1 MIETR
6 PQKSRERALLI
17 GLEKQ
22 GVSKW
27 DLHDSL
33 DELRELANSA
43 GAEVVDTV
51 TQKLQKPTA
60 PYYIGRGKAE
70 SIKESCQDQQVT
82 SVIFNDE
89 LSPAQGRNLENLFA
103 RKVLDRTQLILDIF
117 AQRARSREGRL
128 QIELAQ
134 LQYLLPRLTRM
145 WHHLSRQ
152 TGGIGT
158 RGPGETQLE
167 VDRRRVQERIA
178 RLERELES
186 VRKTRA
192 IQRQGRKRH
201 QWPVAAVVGYTNA
214 GKSTLLNLLTGADV
228 VAEDK
233 LFATLDPTTRSFVLP
248 NKQRVLLTDTVG
260 FLRKLPHTLIES
272 FKATLE
278 EVSEA
283 DLLIHI
289 ADLSHPRVDEQMEAV
304 DRVIKELDAYGK
316 QTLIVFNK
324 IDNLANREVV
334 DSYLKRFPGSVAI
347 SARTGEGVNKLVQAL
362 EGALSSWRL
371 RSRFRIPANESA
383 LIAEIHRVGHV
394 LELRYEGNDALIVA
408 HVPPDLAQ
416 KLERYAERRAQ
427 AILAATILRAASL
440 RTLDSRLRAIC
451 DQPSRLFGVAAKF
464 RGSPII
470 NLILTGRGI
479 FRFGGRASK
488 VPIRPQGTT
497 GTFVSATSIPSPCL
511 KGIIEPVRVRPPSG
525 KMMKIAFSSCN
536 LRRNSARACGP
547 QFFRHI
553 GKALSMIA
561 ENTLTA
567 VV

>member
-1 MIETR
+1 MIDTR
-6 PQKSRERALLI
+6 PKKTHERALLI

-27 DLHDSL
+27 DLQDSL
-33 DELRELANSA
+33 EELAELANSA

-51 TQKLQKPTA
+51 TQKLDRPTA
-60 PYYIGRGKAE
+60 PYYIGKGKAE
-70 SIKESCQDQQVT
+70 SLKPALQDRQVT
-82 SVIFNDE
+82 SVIFDDE
-89 LSPAQGRNLENLFA
+89 LSPAQGRNLENLLS

-192 IQRQGRKRH
+192 VQRQGRKRH

-228 VAEDK
+228 VAENK

-289 ADLSHPRVDEQMEAV
+289 VDLSHARVDDQIEAV
-304 DRVIKELDAYGK
+304 EGVIKELDAFGK

-324 IDNLANREVV
+324 IDNVQNRDLIET
-334 DSYLKRFPGSVAI
+334 YLRRFPGSVAI
-347 SARTGEGVNKLVQAL
+347 SAKTGEGVNKLVQAL
-362 EGALSSWRL
+362 QDALSAWRL
-371 RSRFRIPANESA
+371 RSRFKIPASESA
-383 LIAEIHRVGHV
+383 LIAEIHRVGHI
-394 LELRYEGNDALIVA
+394 LELKYEGNDAILVA
-408 HVPPDLAQ
+408 HVPPELAQ
-416 KLERYAERRAQ
+416 KLEHYAEAQ
-427 AILAATILRAASL
+427 
-440 RTLDSRLRAIC
+440 
-451 DQPSRLFGVAAKF
+451 
-464 RGSPII
+464 
-470 NLILTGRGI
+470 
-479 FRFGGRASK
+479 
-488 VPIRPQGTT
+488 
-497 GTFVSATSIPSPCL
+497 
-511 KGIIEPVRVRPPSG
+511 
-525 KMMKIAFSSCN
+525 
-536 LRRNSARACGP
+536 
-547 QFFRHI
+547 
-553 GKALSMIA
+553 
-561 ENTLTA
+561 
-567 VV
+567 

>member
-6 PQKSRERALLI
+6 PQKTQERALLI
-17 GLEKQ
+17 GLEKE

-27 DLHDSL
+27 DLQDSL
-33 DELRELANSA
+33 AELRELANSA
-43 GAEVVDTV
+43 GAEVIDTV

-60 PYYIGRGKAE
+60 PYYIGKGKAE
-70 SIKESCQDQQVT
+70 MIKDSCQDRHVT
-82 SVIFNDE
+82 SVIFDDE
-89 LSPAQGRNLENLFA
+89 LSPAQGRNLETLLA

-178 RLERELES
+178 RLERELEA

-192 IQRQGRKRH
+192 VQRQGRKRH

-228 VAEDK
+228 VTEDK

-289 ADLSHPRVDEQMEAV
+289 VDLSHPRVDEQMEAV
-304 DRVIKELDAYGK
+304 DAVVKELDAFGK

-324 IDNLANREVV
+324 IDNLENRDLAETYVE
-334 DSYLKRFPGSVAI
+334 RFPGSVAI
-347 SARTGEGVNKLVQAL
+347 SARTGEGVNNLVQAL
-362 EGALSSWRL
+362 EIALSSWRL
-371 RSRFRIPANESA
+371 RSHFRIPSDQSA

-394 LELRYEGNDALIVA
+394 LELRYDDDDALIIA
-408 HVPPDLAQ
+408 HVPPHLEAKLA
-416 KLERYAERRAQ
+416 RYSQ
-427 AILAATILRAASL
+427 
-440 RTLDSRLRAIC
+440 
-451 DQPSRLFGVAAKF
+451 
-464 RGSPII
+464 
-470 NLILTGRGI
+470 
-479 FRFGGRASK
+479 
-488 VPIRPQGTT
+488 
-497 GTFVSATSIPSPCL
+497 
-511 KGIIEPVRVRPPSG
+511 
-525 KMMKIAFSSCN
+525 
-536 LRRNSARACGP
+536 
-547 QFFRHI
+547 
-553 GKALSMIA
+553 
-561 ENTLTA
+561 
-567 VV
+567 

>member
-1 MIETR
+1 MFETR
-6 PQKSRERALLI
+6 PRKNHERALLI

-27 DLHDSL
+27 DLQDSL
-33 DELRELANSA
+33 QELAELATSA

-60 PYYIGRGKAE
+60 PYYIGKGKAE
-70 SIKESCQDQQVT
+70 AIKNSFQDREVT
-82 SVIFNDE
+82 SVIFDDE
-89 LSPAQGRNLENLFA
+89 LSPAQGRNLENLLA

-145 WHHLSRQ
+145 WDHLSRQ

-178 RLERELES
+178 RLERELEA

-192 IQRQGRKRH
+192 VQRQGRKRH

-228 VAEDK
+228 VAENR

-289 ADLSHPRVDEQMEAV
+289 VDLSHPRVDDQMEAV
-304 DRVIKELDAYGK
+304 EGVIKELNAFGK
-316 QTLIVFNK
+316 QTVIVFNK
-324 IDNLANREVV
+324 IDHLPNRELAET
-334 DSYLKRFPGSVAI
+334 YTKRFPGSVAI

-362 EGALSSWRL
+362 QDALSAWRL
-371 RSRFRIPANESA
+371 RSRFRIPASESA

-394 LELRYEGNDALIVA
+394 LELRYEGEGALIVA
-408 HVPPDLAQ
+408 HVPPELAQ
-416 KLERYAERRAQ
+416 KLDRYAE
-427 AILAATILRAASL
+427 
-440 RTLDSRLRAIC
+440 
-451 DQPSRLFGVAAKF
+451 
-464 RGSPII
+464 
-470 NLILTGRGI
+470 
-479 FRFGGRASK
+479 
-488 VPIRPQGTT
+488 QG
-497 GTFVSATSIPSPCL
+497 
-511 KGIIEPVRVRPPSG
+511 
-525 KMMKIAFSSCN
+525 
-536 LRRNSARACGP
+536 
-547 QFFRHI
+547 
-553 GKALSMIA
+553 
-561 ENTLTA
+561 
-567 VV
+567 

>member
-6 PQKSRERALLI
+6 PQKTQERALLI

-27 DLHDSL
+27 DLQDSL
-33 DELRELANSA
+33 DELRELASSA
-43 GAEVVDTV
+43 GAKVVDTV
-51 TQKLQKPTA
+51 TQKLPKPTA

-70 SIKESCQDQQVT
+70 SIKDSCRDQQVT

-178 RLERELES
+178 RLERELEA

-192 IQRQGRKRH
+192 IQREGRKRH

-214 GKSTLLNLLTGADV
+214 GKSTLLNLLTGADL

-278 EVSEA
+278 EVHEA

-289 ADLSHPRVDEQMEAV
+289 ADLAHPRVDEQMKAV
-304 DRVIKELDAYGK
+304 DGVIKELDAYGK
-316 QTLIVFNK
+316 QTLLVFNK
-324 IDNLANREVV
+324 IDNLPPPSPGYGVASNREVV

-347 SARTGEGVNKLVQAL
+347 SARTGEGVSSLVQAL
-362 EGALSSWRL
+362 EHALASWRL

-416 KLERYAERRAQ
+416 KLERYA
-427 AILAATILRAASL
+427 AA
-440 RTLDSRLRAIC
+440 
-451 DQPSRLFGVAAKF
+451 
-464 RGSPII
+464 
-470 NLILTGRGI
+470 
-479 FRFGGRASK
+479 
-488 VPIRPQGTT
+488 
-497 GTFVSATSIPSPCL
+497 
-511 KGIIEPVRVRPPSG
+511 
-525 KMMKIAFSSCN
+525 
-536 LRRNSARACGP
+536 
-547 QFFRHI
+547 
-553 GKALSMIA
+553 
-561 ENTLTA
+561 
-567 VV
+567 

>member
-6 PQKSRERALLI
+6 PKKTHERALLI

-27 DLHDSL
+27 DLQDSL
-33 DELRELANSA
+33 EELAELANSA

-60 PYYIGRGKAE
+60 PYYIGKGKAE
-70 SIKESCQDQQVT
+70 AIKDSFQDREVT
-82 SVIFNDE
+82 SVIFDDE
-89 LSPAQGRNLENLFA
+89 LSPAQGRNLENLLS

-167 VDRRRVQERIA
+167 VDRRRVQDRIA
-178 RLERELES
+178 RLERELEG
-186 VRKTRA
+186 VRKVRSV
-192 IQRQGRKRH
+192 QRQGRKRH
-201 QWPVAAVVGYTNA
+201 QWPVAAVVGYTKA
-214 GKSTLLNLLTGADV
+214 GKSTLLNLMTGADV
-228 VAEDK
+228 LAVDK
-233 LFATLDPTTRSFVLP
+233 LFATLDPTTRSFTLP

-289 ADLSHPRVDEQMEAV
+289 VDLSHPRVDDQMEAV
-304 DRVIKELDAYGK
+304 ESVIKELDAFGK
-316 QTLIVFNK
+316 QTVIVFNK
-324 IDNLANREVV
+324 IDNLQNRELA
-334 DSYLKRFPGSVAI
+334 DAYLKRFPGSVAI
-347 SARTGEGVNKLVQAL
+347 SARTGEGVNNIVQAL
-362 EGALSSWRL
+362 EHALSSWGL
-371 RSRFRIPANESA
+371 RSRFRISANESA

-394 LELRYEGNDALIVA
+394 LELRYEGSDAVIVA

-416 KLERYAERRAQ
+416 KLERYAVGE
-427 AILAATILRAASL
+427 LAALKQRHPDLSEGPHN
-440 RTLDSRLRAIC
+440 R
-451 DQPSRLFGVAAKF
+451 
-464 RGSPII
+464 
-470 NLILTGRGI
+470 
-479 FRFGGRASK
+479 
-488 VPIRPQGTT
+488 
-497 GTFVSATSIPSPCL
+497 SA
-511 KGIIEPVRVRPPSG
+511 
-525 KMMKIAFSSCN
+525 
-536 LRRNSARACGP
+536 
-547 QFFRHI
+547 
-553 GKALSMIA
+553 
-561 ENTLTA
+561 
-567 VV
+567 

>member
-6 PQKSRERALLI
+6 SKNTPERALLI
-17 GLEKQ
+17 GLEKD

-27 DLHDSL
+27 DLRDSM
-33 DELRELANSA
+33 EELAELASSA

-51 TQKLQKPTA
+51 TQKLDKPTA
-60 PYYIGRGKAE
+60 PYYIGKGKAE
-70 SIKESCQDQQVT
+70 LIKESFKDQHVT
-82 SVIFNDE
+82 SVIFDDE
-89 LSPAQGRNLENLFA
+89 LSPAQGRNLENLFS

-178 RLERELES
+178 RLERDLDA

-192 IQRQGRKRH
+192 VQRQGRKRH

-214 GKSTLLNLLTGADV
+214 GKSTLLNLLTGAELI
-228 VAEDK
+228 AEDK
-233 LFATLDPTTRSFVLP
+233 LFATLDPTTRSLVLP

-289 ADLSHPRVDEQMEAV
+289 VDLSHPRADEQMEAV
-304 DRVIKELDAYGK
+304 DDVTKELNAYGK
-316 QTLIVFNK
+316 HTVSVFNQ
-324 IDNLANREVV
+324 IALFPDRGLTDPYV
-334 DSYLKRFPGSVAI
+334 KRFPGSVAI

-362 EGALSSWRL
+362 QDALSSWRL

-383 LIAEIHRVGHV
+383 LIVEIHRVGHV

-416 KLERYAERRAQ
+416 KLERYAE
-427 AILAATILRAASL
+427 
-440 RTLDSRLRAIC
+440 
-451 DQPSRLFGVAAKF
+451 K
-464 RGSPII
+464 
-470 NLILTGRGI
+470 
-479 FRFGGRASK
+479 
-488 VPIRPQGTT
+488 
-497 GTFVSATSIPSPCL
+497 
-511 KGIIEPVRVRPPSG
+511 
-525 KMMKIAFSSCN
+525 
-536 LRRNSARACGP
+536 
-547 QFFRHI
+547 
-553 GKALSMIA
+553 
-561 ENTLTA
+561 
-567 VV
+567 

>member
-6 PQKSRERALLI
+6 PKKTHERALLI

-27 DLHDSL
+27 DLRDSL
-33 DELRELANSA
+33 DELAELANSA

-51 TQKLQKPTA
+51 TQKLDKPTA
-60 PYYIGRGKAE
+60 PYYIGKGKAE
-70 SIKESCQDQQVT
+70 SLRPALQDRQVT

-89 LSPAQGRNLENLFA
+89 LSPAQGRNLENLLS

-167 VDRRRVQERIA
+167 VDRRRVQERIS

-192 IQRQGRKRH
+192 VQRQGRKRH

-228 VAEDK
+228 IAENK

-283 DLLIHI
+283 DLLIHVV
-289 ADLSHPRVDEQMEAV
+289 DLSHARVDDQIEAV
-304 DRVIKELDAYGK
+304 ENVIKELDAHGK
-316 QTLIVFNK
+316 QMLIVFNK
-324 IDNLANREVV
+324 IDNLQNRDLIET
-334 DSYLKRFPGSVAI
+334 YLRRFPGSVAI
-347 SARTGEGVNKLVQAL
+347 SARTGENVNKLVLAL
-362 EGALSSWRL
+362 QDALSAWRL
-371 RSRFRIPANESA
+371 RSHFKIPASESA

-394 LELRYEGNDALIVA
+394 LELKYEGNDAIIVA
-408 HVPPDLAQ
+408 HVPPELGQ
-416 KLERYAERRAQ
+416 K
-427 AILAATILRAASL
+427 
-440 RTLDSRLRAIC
+440 
-451 DQPSRLFGVAAKF
+451 FAKF
-464 RGSPII
+464 
-470 NLILTGRGI
+470 
-479 FRFGGRASK
+479 
-488 VPIRPQGTT
+488 
-497 GTFVSATSIPSPCL
+497 
-511 KGIIEPVRVRPPSG
+511 
-525 KMMKIAFSSCN
+525 
-536 LRRNSARACGP
+536 
-547 QFFRHI
+547 
-553 GKALSMIA
+553 A
-561 ENTLTA
+561 E
-567 VV
+567 

>member
-17 GLEKQ
+17 GLEKE

-70 SIKESCQDQQVT
+70 LIKESCQDQQVT
-82 SVIFNDE
+82 SVIFDDE

-145 WHHLSRQ
+145 WDHLSRQ

-289 ADLSHPRVDEQMEAV
+289 ADLSHSRVDEQMEAV

-334 DSYLKRFPGSVAI
+334 DSYLKRFSGSVAI
-347 SARTGEGVNKLVQAL
+347 SARTGEGVNQLVQAL

-383 LIAEIHRVGHV
+383 LIAEIHRVGHL
-394 LELRYEGNDALIVA
+394 LELRYEDNDALIVA

-416 KLERYAERRAQ
+416 KLQRYAE
-427 AILAATILRAASL
+427 
-440 RTLDSRLRAIC
+440 
-451 DQPSRLFGVAAKF
+451 P
-464 RGSPII
+464 
-470 NLILTGRGI
+470 
-479 FRFGGRASK
+479 
-488 VPIRPQGTT
+488 
-497 GTFVSATSIPSPCL
+497 
-511 KGIIEPVRVRPPSG
+511 
-525 KMMKIAFSSCN
+525 
-536 LRRNSARACGP
+536 
-547 QFFRHI
+547 
-553 GKALSMIA
+553 
-561 ENTLTA
+561 
-567 VV
+567 

>member
-6 PQKSRERALLI
+6 PKKAQERALLI
-17 GLEKQ
+17 GLEKN

-27 DLHDSL
+27 DLRDSME
-33 DELRELANSA
+33 ELRELANSA
-43 GAEVVDTV
+43 GAEVVDTI
-51 TQKLQKPTA
+51 TQKLPKPTA
-60 PYYIGRGKAE
+60 PYYIGKGKAE
-70 SIKESCQDQQVT
+70 FIKNSLQDRHVT
-82 SVIFNDE
+82 SVIFDDE
-89 LSPAQGRNLENLFA
+89 LSPAQGRNLETLLA

-192 IQRQGRKRH
+192 VQRQGRKRH

-214 GKSTLLNLLTGADV
+214 GKSTLLNLLTGSDV
-228 VAEDK
+228 VAVNK

-289 ADLSHPRVDEQMEAV
+289 VDLSHPRVDEQMEAV
-304 DRVIKELDAYGK
+304 DAVIKEIEAFGK

-324 IDNLANREVV
+324 IDHLKNRELA
-334 DSYLKRFPGSVAI
+334 DIYAKRFPGSVAI
-347 SARTGEGVNKLVQAL
+347 SARTGEGMGNLVQAL
-362 EGALSSWRL
+362 ENALSSWRL
-371 RSRFRIPANESA
+371 RSRFRIPANESP

-394 LELRYEGNDALIVA
+394 LEVRYEGDDALIVA
-408 HVPPDLAQ
+408 HVPPHLEQ
-416 KLERYAERRAQ
+416 KLARYA
-427 AILAATILRAASL
+427 
-440 RTLDSRLRAIC
+440 
-451 DQPSRLFGVAAKF
+451 
-464 RGSPII
+464 
-470 NLILTGRGI
+470 
-479 FRFGGRASK
+479 
-488 VPIRPQGTT
+488 
-497 GTFVSATSIPSPCL
+497 
-511 KGIIEPVRVRPPSG
+511 
-525 KMMKIAFSSCN
+525 
-536 LRRNSARACGP
+536 ARD
-547 QFFRHI
+547 
-553 GKALSMIA
+553 
-561 ENTLTA
+561 
-567 VV
+567 

>member
-6 PQKSRERALLI
+6 PKKAQERALLI
-17 GLEKQ
+17 GLEKD

-27 DLHDSL
+27 DLRDSME
-33 DELRELANSA
+33 ELRELANSA
-43 GAEVVDTV
+43 GAEVVDTI
-51 TQKLQKPTA
+51 TQKLPKPTA
-60 PYYIGRGKAE
+60 PYYIGKGKAE
-70 SIKESCQDQQVT
+70 LIKNSLQDRHVT
-82 SVIFNDE
+82 SVIFDDE
-89 LSPAQGRNLENLFA
+89 LSPAQGRNLETLLA

-192 IQRQGRKRH
+192 VQRQGRKRH

-228 VAEDK
+228 VAVDK

-289 ADLSHPRVDEQMEAV
+289 VDLSHPRADEQMDAV
-304 DRVIKELDAYGK
+304 DAVIKEIDAFGK

-324 IDNLANREVV
+324 IDHLKNRELA
-334 DSYLKRFPGSVAI
+334 DIYAKRFPGSVAI
-347 SARTGEGVNKLVQAL
+347 SARTGEGVDKLVHAL
-362 EGALSSWRL
+362 QEALSSWRL
-371 RSRFRIPANESA
+371 RTRFRIPSNESA

-394 LELRYEGNDALIVA
+394 LELKYEENDALIVA
-408 HVPPDLAQ
+408 HVPPKLAQ
-416 KLERYAERRAQ
+416 KLER
-427 AILAATILRAASL
+427 
-440 RTLDSRLRAIC
+440 
-451 DQPSRLFGVAAKF
+451 F
-464 RGSPII
+464 
-470 NLILTGRGI
+470 
-479 FRFGGRASK
+479 
-488 VPIRPQGTT
+488 
-497 GTFVSATSIPSPCL
+497 
-511 KGIIEPVRVRPPSG
+511 
-525 KMMKIAFSSCN
+525 
-536 LRRNSARACGP
+536 
-547 QFFRHI
+547 
-553 GKALSMIA
+553 AL
-561 ENTLTA
+561 
-567 VV
+567 

>member
-6 PQKSRERALLI
+6 PKKTHERALLI

-27 DLHDSL
+27 DLRDSL
-33 DELRELANSA
+33 EELAELANSA

-51 TQKLQKPTA
+51 TQKLEKPTA
-60 PYYIGRGKAE
+60 PYYIGKGKAE
-70 SIKESCQDQQVT
+70 SLKPGLEDRQVT
-82 SVIFNDE
+82 SVIFDDE
-89 LSPAQGRNLENLFA
+89 LSPAQGRNLESLLS

-167 VDRRRVQERIA
+167 VDRRRVQDRIS

-192 IQRQGRKRH
+192 VQRQGRKRH

-228 VAEDK
+228 VAENK

-278 EVSEA
+278 EVGEA

-289 ADLSHPRVDEQMEAV
+289 VDLSHARVDDQIEAV
-304 DRVIKELDAYGK
+304 ESVIKELNAFGK

-324 IDNLANREVV
+324 IDNLQNPELIET
-334 DSYLKRFPGSVAI
+334 YLRRFPGSVAI
-347 SARTGEGVNKLVQAL
+347 SARTGENVNKLVQAL
-362 EGALSSWRL
+362 QDALSAWRL
-371 RSRFRIPANESA
+371 CSRFKIPASESA
-383 LIAEIHRVGHV
+383 MIAEIHRVGHV
-394 LELRYEGNDALIVA
+394 LELTYEGSDALIVA
-408 HVPPDLAQ
+408 HVPPELSQ
-416 KLERYAERRAQ
+416 KLANFAQ
-427 AILAATILRAASL
+427 
-440 RTLDSRLRAIC
+440 
-451 DQPSRLFGVAAKF
+451 
-464 RGSPII
+464 
-470 NLILTGRGI
+470 
-479 FRFGGRASK
+479 
-488 VPIRPQGTT
+488 
-497 GTFVSATSIPSPCL
+497 
-511 KGIIEPVRVRPPSG
+511 
-525 KMMKIAFSSCN
+525 
-536 LRRNSARACGP
+536 
-547 QFFRHI
+547 
-553 GKALSMIA
+553 
-561 ENTLTA
+561 
-567 VV
+567 

>member
-6 PQKSRERALLI
+6 PKRNHERAVLV
-17 GLEKQ
+17 GLEQ
-22 GVSKW
+22 SGVSKW
-27 DLHDSL
+27 DLQDSL

-43 GAEVVDTV
+43 GAEVVETV

-60 PYYIGRGKAE
+60 PYYIGKGKAE
-70 SIKESCQDQQVT
+70 SIKDSLQNRDVT
-82 SVIFNDE
+82 SVIFDDE
-89 LSPAQGRNLENLFA
+89 LSPAQGRNLENLLS

-178 RLERELES
+178 RLERELEA

-192 IQRQGRKRH
+192 VQREGRKRH

-214 GKSTLLNLLTGADV
+214 GKSTLLNLLTGADL

-278 EVSEA
+278 EVHEA
-283 DLLIHI
+283 DLLIHVV
-289 ADLSHPRVDEQMEAV
+289 DLSHARVDEQMEAV
-304 DRVIKELDAYGK
+304 DNVVKELDAYGK

-324 IDNLANREVV
+324 IDLLPDRDLV
-334 DSYLKRFPGSVAI
+334 DSYGRRFPGSVAI
-347 SARTGEGVNKLVQAL
+347 SARTGDNVNALVRVLQD
-362 EGALSSWRL
+362 ALSAWRL
-371 RSRFRIPANESA
+371 RLRFRLPSTESA

-394 LELRYEGNDALIVA
+394 LDVQYEGSDALITA
-408 HVPPDLAQ
+408 HVPPQLEQ
-416 KLERYAERRAQ
+416 KLSRF
-427 AILAATILRAASL
+427 AS
-440 RTLDSRLRAIC
+440 
-451 DQPSRLFGVAAKF
+451 
-464 RGSPII
+464 
-470 NLILTGRGI
+470 
-479 FRFGGRASK
+479 
-488 VPIRPQGTT
+488 
-497 GTFVSATSIPSPCL
+497 
-511 KGIIEPVRVRPPSG
+511 
-525 KMMKIAFSSCN
+525 
-536 LRRNSARACGP
+536 
-547 QFFRHI
+547 
-553 GKALSMIA
+553 
-561 ENTLTA
+561 
-567 VV
+567 

>member
-1 MIETR
+1 MIETS
-6 PQKSRERALLI
+6 PHKKQERALLI
-17 GLEKQ
+17 GLEKE

-27 DLHDSL
+27 DLRDSM
-33 DELRELANSA
+33 EELAELASSA

-51 TQKLQKPTA
+51 TQKLRKPTA
-60 PYYIGRGKAE
+60 PYYIGKGKAE
-70 SIKESCQDQQVT
+70 WIKDSLQDRQVT

-89 LSPAQGRNLENLFA
+89 LSPAQGRNLENLLA

-178 RLERELES
+178 RLERELEA

-192 IQRQGRKRH
+192 VQRQGRKRH

-228 VAEDK
+228 VATDR
-233 LFATLDPTTRSFVLP
+233 LFATLDPTTRSLVLP

-289 ADLSHPRVDEQMEAV
+289 VDLSHPRVDEQMQAV
-304 DRVIKELDAYGK
+304 DNVIKELDAFGK

-324 IDNLANREVV
+324 IDNLENGAGGSRATWTGKPERVDEPGGESINRELSETYV
-334 DSYLKRFPGSVAI
+334 KRFPGSVAI
-347 SARTGEGVNKLVQAL
+347 SARTGEGVDKLVQAL
-362 EGALSSWRL
+362 QEALSSWRL
-371 RSRFRIPANESA
+371 RSRFRIPSNQSA
-383 LIAEIHRVGHV
+383 LIAEIHPAGHV
-394 LELRYEGNDALIVA
+394 LELKYEGDDALIVA

-416 KLERYAERRAQ
+416 KLERYAK
-427 AILAATILRAASL
+427 L
-440 RTLDSRLRAIC
+440 
-451 DQPSRLFGVAAKF
+451 
-464 RGSPII
+464 
-470 NLILTGRGI
+470 
-479 FRFGGRASK
+479 
-488 VPIRPQGTT
+488 
-497 GTFVSATSIPSPCL
+497 
-511 KGIIEPVRVRPPSG
+511 
-525 KMMKIAFSSCN
+525 
-536 LRRNSARACGP
+536 
-547 QFFRHI
+547 
-553 GKALSMIA
+553 
-561 ENTLTA
+561 
-567 VV
+567 

>member
-6 PQKSRERALLI
+6 PKKNHERAVLV
-17 GLEKQ
+17 GLEQ
-22 GVSKW
+22 AGVSKW
-27 DLHDSL
+27 DLRDSL
-33 DELRELANSA
+33 EELAELANSA
-43 GAEVVDTV
+43 GAEVVETV

-60 PYYIGRGKAE
+60 PYYIGKGKAE
-70 SIKESCQDQQVT
+70 SIKESFQDRQVT
-82 SVIFNDE
+82 SVIFDDE
-89 LSPAQGRNLENLFA
+89 LSPAQGRNLETLLA
-103 RKVLDRTQLILDIF
+103 RKVIDRTQLILDIF

-145 WHHLSRQ
+145 WDHLSRQ

-167 VDRRRVQERIA
+167 VDRRRVQERIG

-192 IQRQGRKRH
+192 VQRQGRKRH

-228 VAEDK
+228 VAADK

-289 ADLSHPRVDEQMEAV
+289 VDLSHPRVDEQMEAV
-304 DRVIKELDAYGK
+304 DGVIKELDAFGK

-324 IDNLANREVV
+324 IDKMADRELAE
-334 DSYLKRFPGSVAI
+334 SYLKRFPGNVAI
-347 SARTGEGVNKLVQAL
+347 SARTGEGVDKLVQAL
-362 EGALSSWRL
+362 QEALSSWRL
-371 RSRFRIPANESA
+371 RSRFRIPTHETA

-394 LELRYEGNDALIVA
+394 LELKYEDNDALIIA
-408 HVPPDLAQ
+408 HVPPELAQ
-416 KLERYAERRAQ
+416 KLER
-427 AILAATILRAASL
+427 
-440 RTLDSRLRAIC
+440 
-451 DQPSRLFGVAAKF
+451 
-464 RGSPII
+464 
-470 NLILTGRGI
+470 
-479 FRFGGRASK
+479 
-488 VPIRPQGTT
+488 
-497 GTFVSATSIPSPCL
+497 
-511 KGIIEPVRVRPPSG
+511 
-525 KMMKIAFSSCN
+525 FS
-536 LRRNSARACGP
+536 
-547 QFFRHI
+547 QD
-553 GKALSMIA
+553 
-561 ENTLTA
+561 
-567 VV
+567 

>member
-6 PQKSRERALLI
+6 PQKTHERALLI
-17 GLEKQ
+17 GLEKE

-27 DLHDSL
+27 DLRDSL
-33 DELRELANSA
+33 EELAELANSA
-43 GAEVVDTV
+43 GGELVDTV
-51 TQKLQKPTA
+51 TQKLPKPTA

-70 SIKESCQDQQVT
+70 SIKDACQDRRVT
-82 SVIFNDE
+82 SIIFDDE
-89 LSPAQGRNLENLFA
+89 LSPAQGRNLENLLA

-145 WHHLSRQ
+145 WDHLSRQ

-178 RLERELES
+178 RLERELEA

-228 VAEDK
+228 VTQNK

-272 FKATLE
+272 FKAKLE

-289 ADLSHPRVDEQMEAV
+289 VDLSHPRVDDQMEAV
-304 DRVIKELDAYGK
+304 EGVIKELDAFGK

-324 IDNLANREVV
+324 IDKLQNRELAETYV
-334 DSYLKRFPGSVAI
+334 KRFPGSVAI
-347 SARTGEGVNKLVQAL
+347 SARTGEGVNQLVQAL
-362 EGALSSWRL
+362 QNALSAWRL
-371 RSRFRIPANESA
+371 RSRFRIPSDQSA
-383 LIAEIHRVGHV
+383 LVAEIHQVGHV
-394 LELRYEGNDALIVA
+394 LELRYEGNDALIIA
-408 HVPPDLAQ
+408 PVPPALAQ
-416 KLERYAERRAQ
+416 NPERF
-427 AILAATILRAASL
+427 AA
-440 RTLDSRLRAIC
+440 
-451 DQPSRLFGVAAKF
+451 
-464 RGSPII
+464 
-470 NLILTGRGI
+470 
-479 FRFGGRASK
+479 
-488 VPIRPQGTT
+488 
-497 GTFVSATSIPSPCL
+497 
-511 KGIIEPVRVRPPSG
+511 
-525 KMMKIAFSSCN
+525 
-536 LRRNSARACGP
+536 
-547 QFFRHI
+547 
-553 GKALSMIA
+553 
-561 ENTLTA
+561 
-567 VV
+567 

>member
-1 MIETR
+1 MFETR
-6 PQKSRERALLI
+6 PRKNHERALLI

-27 DLHDSL
+27 DLQDSL
-33 DELRELANSA
+33 EELAELATSA
-43 GAEVVDTV
+43 GAEVVDTI

-60 PYYIGRGKAE
+60 PYYIGKGKAE
-70 SIKESCQDQQVT
+70 EIKHSFQDREVT
-82 SVIFNDE
+82 SVIFDDE
-89 LSPAQGRNLENLFA
+89 LSPAQGRNLENLLA
-103 RKVLDRTQLILDIF
+103 CKVLDRTQLILDIF

-145 WHHLSRQ
+145 WDHLSRQ

-178 RLERELES
+178 RLERELEA

-192 IQRQGRKRH
+192 VQRQGRKRH

-228 VAEDK
+228 VAENR

-289 ADLSHPRVDEQMEAV
+289 VDLSHPRVDDQMEAV
-304 DRVIKELDAYGK
+304 EGVTKELGAFGK
-316 QTLIVFNK
+316 QTVIVFNK
-324 IDNLANREVV
+324 IDKLQNRELAET
-334 DSYLKRFPGSVAI
+334 YTKRFPGSVAI
-347 SARTGEGVNKLVQAL
+347 SARTGEGVNNLVQAL
-362 EGALSSWRL
+362 QDALSAWRL
-371 RSRFRIPANESA
+371 RSRFRIPASESA

-394 LELRYEGNDALIVA
+394 LELRYEGEGALIVA
-408 HVPPDLAQ
+408 HVPPELAQ
-416 KLERYAERRAQ
+416 KLDRYAEQ
-427 AILAATILRAASL
+427 A
-440 RTLDSRLRAIC
+440 
-451 DQPSRLFGVAAKF
+451 
-464 RGSPII
+464 
-470 NLILTGRGI
+470 
-479 FRFGGRASK
+479 
-488 VPIRPQGTT
+488 
-497 GTFVSATSIPSPCL
+497 
-511 KGIIEPVRVRPPSG
+511 
-525 KMMKIAFSSCN
+525 
-536 LRRNSARACGP
+536 
-547 QFFRHI
+547 
-553 GKALSMIA
+553 
-561 ENTLTA
+561 
-567 VV
+567 

>member
-6 PQKSRERALLI
+6 PKKKHERAVLI
-17 GLEKQ
+17 GLEQ
-22 GVSKW
+22 AGVSKW
-27 DLHDSL
+27 DLRDSL
-33 DELRELANSA
+33 EELAELASSA

-60 PYYIGRGKAE
+60 PYYIGKGKAE
-70 SIKESCQDQQVT
+70 SIKETLHDQQVT
-82 SVIFNDE
+82 SVIFDDE
-89 LSPAQGRNLENLFA
+89 LSPAQGRNLENLLA

-192 IQRQGRKRH
+192 VQRQGRKRH

-214 GKSTLLNLLTGADV
+214 GKSTLLNLLTGADL
-228 VAEDK
+228 VAENK
-233 LFATLDPTTRSFVLP
+233 LFATLDPTTRSFTLP

-283 DLLIHI
+283 DLLIHVV
-289 ADLSHPRVDEQMEAV
+289 DLSHPRVDEQMEAV
-304 DRVIKELDAYGK
+304 DKVIKELGAFGK
-316 QTLIVFNK
+316 QTVTVFNK
-324 IDNLANREVV
+324 IDKLGHNRELTET
-334 DSYLKRFPGSVAI
+334 YAKRFPGSVPI
-347 SARTGEGVNKLVQAL
+347 SALTGEGVNKLVQAL
-362 EGALSSWRL
+362 EEALSAWRL
-371 RSRFRIPANESA
+371 RSRFRIPAKETA

-394 LELRYEGNDALIVA
+394 LELRYEGDDALIVA
-408 HVPPDLAQ
+408 HVPPELAQ
-416 KLERYAERRAQ
+416 KLEQHA
-427 AILAATILRAASL
+427 
-440 RTLDSRLRAIC
+440 
-451 DQPSRLFGVAAKF
+451 
-464 RGSPII
+464 
-470 NLILTGRGI
+470 
-479 FRFGGRASK
+479 
-488 VPIRPQGTT
+488 
-497 GTFVSATSIPSPCL
+497 
-511 KGIIEPVRVRPPSG
+511 
-525 KMMKIAFSSCN
+525 
-536 LRRNSARACGP
+536 
-547 QFFRHI
+547 
-553 GKALSMIA
+553 
-561 ENTLTA
+561 
-567 VV
+567 

>member
-6 PQKSRERALLI
+6 PQKTRERALLI
-17 GLEKQ
+17 GLEKE

-89 LSPAQGRNLENLFA
+89 LSPAQGRNLENLIA

-192 IQRQGRKRH
+192 IQRQGRKRR

-272 FKATLE
+272 FRATLE

-304 DRVIKELDAYGK
+304 EGVIKELDAYGK

-324 IDNLANREVV
+324 IDNLPNRETV

-347 SARTGEGVNKLVQAL
+347 SARTGEAVNKLVQAL

-371 RSRFRIPANESA
+371 RSRPRTAI
-383 LIAEIHRVGHV
+383 
-394 LELRYEGNDALIVA
+394 
-408 HVPPDLAQ
+408 
-416 KLERYAERRAQ
+416 RRQRCSDRCA
-427 AILAATILRAASL
+427 
-440 RTLDSRLRAIC
+440 
-451 DQPSRLFGVAAKF
+451 
-464 RGSPII
+464 
-470 NLILTGRGI
+470 
-479 FRFGGRASK
+479 RAS
-488 VPIRPQGTT
+488 
-497 GTFVSATSIPSPCL
+497 
-511 KGIIEPVRVRPPSG
+511 
-525 KMMKIAFSSCN
+525 
-536 LRRNSARACGP
+536 
-547 QFFRHI
+547 
-553 GKALSMIA
+553 
-561 ENTLTA
+561 
-567 VV
+567 